1 MVISKE
7 DFENDKQ
14 TSINPFLWGFG
25 AFLNF
30 NRLII
35 FRCATFVTQI
45 RQNSNVHGRATRRS
59 VMINNNTSHVNTD
72 MHATGSYLI
81 VGVALWIEGGERRDR
96 CFIQPLAL
104 LVRPR
109 LLIRGNLGRFYL
121 RCTNNAQHSMT
132 EHTHTPTRILV
143 VL

>member
-25 AFLNF
+25 AFWNF
-30 NRLII
+30 NRSII

-45 RQNSNVHGRATRRS
+45 RQNSNVHGRATRTS
-59 VMINNNTSHVNTD
+59 VMMNNNKSNVNTD

-81 VGVALWIEGGERRDR
+81 VGVALWIEGGERRYR

-109 LLIRGNLGRFYL
+109 LLIRGSLRRFYL

-132 EHTHTPTRILV
+132 GHTHTPTRILL